1 MMAGSIVAVGMAVF
15 WSGILIGIIYC
26 MRKKNLFVKSF
37 GIGSIVSLYLFCL
50 LRMFLPFNF
59 TFTKGM
65 QMRGLFSDI
74 FYALYLD
81 KRQIGNYYVTL
92 LDGLILLWIVV
103 ALFLFGKFLYEYCK
117 TCRMLQKAG
126 EEESQSMEVMRKVY
140 ELKGK
145 RREVVVL
152 RSKEVNMPMGMG
164 IWKRRIVLP
173 KQEYK
178 DEELYYILLHEYT
191 HFINGDLLIKFMV
204 QAFCCIF
211 WWNPILYLLVKD
223 LDQSLEIKCD
233 LCITEKLSSIET
245 SEYLQTIV
253 ATLKAA
259 GERKRRIGFNGTVA
273 LGKGKRNELLE
284 RFEYVLKNQ
293 KSKDQGRK
301 AIVVWIVAVC
311 AVWFASY
318 AVVPLP
324 SYEAPIEENI
334 TEPGTVEMTPE
345 NTYVIYENGIYKI
358 FVNGKL
364 DGTCKKKYADLLEKS
379 GFEIVRQ

>member
-1 MMAGSIVAVGMAVF
+1 M
-15 WSGILIGIIYC
+15 
-26 MRKKNLFVKSF
+26 LF
-37 GIGSIVSLYLFCL
+37 
-50 LRMFLPFNF
+50 
-59 TFTKGM
+59 
-65 QMRGLFSDI
+65 
-74 FYALYLD
+74 
-81 KRQIGNYYVTL
+81 
-92 LDGLILLWIVV
+92 
-103 ALFLFGKFLYEYCK
+103 
-117 TCRMLQKAG
+117 
-126 EEESQSMEVMRKVY
+126 
-140 ELKGK
+140 
-145 RREVVVL
+145 
-152 RSKEVNMPMGMG
+152 RS
-164 IWKRRIVLP
+164 
-173 KQEYK
+173 
-178 DEELYYILLHEYT
+178 
-191 HFINGDLLIKFMV
+191 

-324 SYEAPIEENI
+324 SYEAPIEEII